1 MQLLTSYQWEV
12 PIGMVVLFSDDDDD
26 DGINSGVEKTPPV
39 DEA

>member
-26 DGINSGVEKTPPV
+26 GINSGVEKTPPV
-39 DEA
+39 DET